1 MAQPKTV
8 RNDGDVDAFLGSVE
22 NERRRN
28 DALEMRDLMATIT
41 GEEPHMWG
49 DAIVGYGPYLYTP
62 ASGGQAHEWFKTG
75 FSPRKAALTLYLMDG
90 FDGYTDLLGRLGPHS
105 TGRSCL
111 YVKDLSKV
119 DRDVLTELISRSVAA
134 VEAGLESG

>member
-8 RNDGDVDAFLGSVE
+8 RNDGDVDAFLQSVE
-22 NERRRN
+22 NERRRD
-28 DALEMRDLMATIT
+28 DALEMRDLMADIT
-41 GEEPHMWG
+41 GEQPQMWG

-90 FDGYTDLLGRLGPHS
+90 FDGYQDLLARLGPHS

-111 YVKDLSKV
+111 YVKDLNKI
-119 DRDVLTELISRSVAA
+119 DRDVLTELISRSVTAL
-134 VEAGLESG
+134 EARIASG